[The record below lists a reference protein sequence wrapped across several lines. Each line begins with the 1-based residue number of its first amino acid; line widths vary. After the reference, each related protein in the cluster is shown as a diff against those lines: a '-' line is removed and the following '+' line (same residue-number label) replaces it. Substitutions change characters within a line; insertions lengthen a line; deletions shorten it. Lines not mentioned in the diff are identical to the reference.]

1 MMRKA
6 LLLALALTALVG
18 CATVVRGTTDTLT
31 VTTFP
36 EGARVVSDI
45 PVSTDD
51 ASASASGGVYG
62 CNPTPCSIEVPR
74 RSVGRLTVSLEGYQT
89 ISYRVVS
96 SATTSNDVVP
106 PGTLIAGLPPGS
118 YVVVGTPQGGQVGLR
133 GASGLTGLAT
143 YGAGSVIDA
152 VSGANLNVAPR
163 SVTVFLAPTTAATG
177 GESTDDTMPA
187 VP

>member
-1 MMRKA
+1 MLHKT
-6 LLLALALTALVG
+6 LLLTLALTALVG

-45 PVSTDD
+45 PVSTED
-51 ASASASGGVYG
+51 ATGGVYV
-62 CNPTPCSIEVPR
+62 CEPTPCSIEVPR
-74 RSVGRLTVSLEGYQT
+74 RSVGRLTVSLDGYQT

-106 PGTLIAGLPPGS
+106 PGALIAGLPPGS

-177 GESTDDTMPA
+177 GESTDDTMSAMP
-187 VP
+187 